1 MPEDIRPLAITI
13 RESVEA
19 EKIAIDVPL
28 GINADNGSV
37 SDFAISVGATVELS
51 FIKPG
56 IISYPARSYVGD
68 IVYDD
73 IGLPR
78 DVICNNFSFRYHR
91 IDSDWVSN
99 KLPAREQNS
108 NKGSFGKLL
117 MITGSRKYRGAA
129 HLSLEAALRGGV
141 GLVNFV
147 GSEELTSELSQKY
160 PEAIYTRTKDICDYD
175 QDDVAKIVR
184 LSAAHTATLI
194 GSGSDNTEG
203 LLGLTLAL
211 LSSEGGPLILDADAI
226 NALSSLGE
234 KGAEA
239 IKNSKREVVIT
250 PHPLE
255 FARLYGT
262 DVASVQSHRL
272 EVAEKFARE
281 NSCTVVLKGAGT
293 IITDASEV
301 YINFAG
307 TSALAKAGSGDV
319 LAGFVAAFLSQKNT
333 SPKIAAALA
342 VYYHALAGESLAEE
356 YSSYGVTPS
365 DLPREIA
372 RQIAKQEKSRN

>member
-1 MPEDIRPLAITI
+1 M
-13 RESVEA
+13 
-19 EKIAIDVPL
+19 
-28 GINADNGSV
+28 
-37 SDFAISVGATVELS
+37 
-51 FIKPG
+51 
-56 IISYPARSYVGD
+56 
-68 IVYDD
+68 
-73 IGLPR
+73 
-78 DVICNNFSFRYHR
+78 
-91 IDSDWVSN
+91 
-99 KLPAREQNS
+99 
-108 NKGSFGKLL
+108 
-117 MITGSRKYRGAA
+117 
-129 HLSLEAALRGGV
+129 

-147 GSEELTSELSQKY
+147 GSEELSSELSQKY
-160 PEAIYTRTKDICDYD
+160 PEVIYTRTKDICDYTA
-175 QDDVAKIVR
+175 DDVERVLE
-184 LSAAHTATLI
+184 LSATHSATLV

-203 LLGLTLAL
+203 LLNLTLAL
-211 LSSEGGPLILDADAI
+211 LSAEGGVLILDADAI
-226 NALSSLGE
+226 NALSSLGA

-255 FARLYGT
+255 FARLCGT
-262 DVASVQSHRL
+262 NVASVQSHRL

-293 IITDASEV
+293 IITDGNEV
-301 YINFAG
+301 FINYAG

-319 LAGFVAAFLSQKNT
+319 LAGFVAALLAQKST

-372 RQIAKQEKSRN
+372 RQMAKCEKTEK